1 MKYFFFQLCQES
13 VGGRR
18 ERRRVPSNLHMGR
31 IHRFVD
37 TTGSVVPG
45 FAALIKSSGFPF
57 RLSGRVFPRC
67 DGHKGSLVG
76 RGDAQ
81 PAGHL
86 GEGLGA
92 ARPQGLLEE
101 PSHFHADRSE
111 DGREGL
117 HEDRGAVPDQDQT
130 AEEIFP
136 PEQQV
141 GFGPDSPSVFLSFSS
156 VSTVQQESAYLL

>member
-1 MKYFFFQLCQES
+1 MRTQES
-13 VGGRR
+13 LLSSPYGENTQVRRHDWVGH
-18 ERRRVPSNLHMGR
+18 SSL
-31 IHRFVD
+31 
-37 TTGSVVPG
+37 
-45 FAALIKSSGFPF
+45 AALIKPSVFFFSF

-141 GFGPDSPSVFLSFSS
+141 GVGTDSPSVF
-156 VSTVQQESAYLL
+156 VV